1 MRNRKGK
8 RLSASSLNFRL
19 ACSTRRLSTI
29 ASLAIGPVVLAG
41 CASTVQSANSQQIAP
56 VSAACQTP
64 SVKLDTDFP
73 TGNIASCKAAGET
86 RLDIVIAPEDAPPIN
101 CSAWYAFRLTPSRA
115 GTVTVNLSYQA
126 CGHRYW
132 PKVSEDG
139 VNWDYLPKK
148 NVAIEEV
155 NGAKQARIKVK
166 VGTSPVFVAGQE
178 ILAPATYQAWLDR
191 VSKSQ
196 DAKQWL
202 LGKSAEGRSI
212 PGMIIKAAGSNPKEQ
227 VVLVGRQH
235 PPEVTGAL
243 AMLPF
248 VETLLSDDP
257 IAKRYR
263 ARFETVIV
271 PMLNPD
277 GVVHGHWRHNTGGI
291 DLNRDW
297 GPFTQPE
304 TKLMD
309 GLLRRIEENPD
320 QKLRLLLDFHST
332 QKDVFYTIPDE
343 YPTNPPF
350 FIRDWLARYQERMPD
365 YKVNRDAR
373 HSADR
378 PISKA
383 YTYETYGAPAV
394 TFEIGD
400 ETDRELI
407 KRIGKQSAIAMME
420 TLLATETP

>member
-1 MRNRKGK
+1 MWINRGENADASPLHFQSFSAMMKSGTGFSLMLGSLL
-8 RLSASSLNFRL
+8 LSS
-19 ACSTRRLSTI
+19 
-29 ASLAIGPVVLAG
+29 
-41 CASTVQSANSQQIAP
+41 CASTVQTADVEPTLPQKNP
-56 VSAACQTP
+56 CQT
-64 SVKLDTDFP
+64 SLVKLDTDFP
-73 TGNIASCKAAGET
+73 TGNIASCKASGET

-115 GTVTVNLSYQA
+115 GIVTVNLSYEA

-148 NVAIEEV
+148 NVTIEEV

-166 VGTSPVFVAGQE
+166 VGASPIFVAGQE
-178 ILAPATYQAWLDR
+178 ILAPAAYQTWLDGL
-191 VSKSQ
+191 SKSQ
-196 DAKQWL
+196 DAKRWL
-202 LGKSAEGRSI
+202 LGKSAEGRNI
-212 PGMIIKAAGSNPKEQ
+212 PGMTIKAAGSKPKEQ

-248 VETLLSDDP
+248 VEALLSDDP

-271 PMLNPD
+271 PLLNPD
-277 GVVHGHWRHNTGGI
+277 GVVHGYWRHNTGGV

-304 TKLMD
+304 TKLMA
-309 GLLRRIEENPD
+309 GLLRKIEENPD

-343 YPTNPPF
+343 YPTNPPL

>member
-1 MRNRKGK
+1 MKNATTVLG
-8 RLSASSLNFRL
+8 LLLSSL
-19 ACSTRRLSTI
+19 
-29 ASLAIGPVVLAG
+29 VLPG
-41 CASTVQSANSQQIAP
+41 CAPTIETADVEQVVP
-56 VSAACQTP
+56 VKSSCQT
-64 SVKLDTDFP
+64 SLVKLDTDFP
-73 TGNIASCKAAGET
+73 TGNIASCKASGET
-86 RLDIVIAPEDAPPIN
+86 RLDVTLAPEDAPPIN

-115 GTVTVNLSYQA
+115 GSVTVNLTYEA

-132 PKVSEDG
+132 PKISEDG
-139 VNWDYLPKK
+139 VKWDYLPKK
-148 NVAIEEV
+148 NVTVEEID
-155 NGAKQARIKVK
+155 GSKQARIKVK
-166 VGTSPVFVAGQE
+166 LGVNPVFIAGQE
-178 ILAPATYQAWLDR
+178 IFAPSTYRAWLER
-191 VSKSQ
+191 VSKSP
-196 DAKQWL
+196 DAAQWL
-202 LGKSAEGRSI
+202 LGKSAEGRNI
-212 PGMIIKAAGSNPKEQ
+212 PGMTIKAAGSKPKEQ

-248 VETLLSDDP
+248 VEALLSDDP
-257 IAKRYR
+257 VAEQYR

-277 GVVHGHWRHNTGGI
+277 GVVRGYWRHNTGGV

-297 GPFTQPE
+297 GPFTQQE

-309 GLLRRIEENPD
+309 GLLRKIEESPD

-343 YPTNPPF
+343 YPTNPPL
-350 FIRDWLARYQERMPD
+350 FIRDWLARYQTRMPD
-365 YKVNRDAR
+365 YNVNRDAR

-383 YTYETYGAPAV
+383 YTYETYGAPTV

-407 KRIGKQSAIAMME
+407 KRIGKESAIAMME
-420 TLLATETP
+420 TLLATDAP